1 MMTTAI
7 VINNSGGAL
16 MPSETFLRDQIELL
30 PGKVIPV
37 VGIPCDRRLIK
48 EGGRS
53 LNAQSLIARAGRWA
67 ARKLGLASLTA
78 QDTATFARFLEER
91 RVDVVLAQYGPTAVT
106 VLPAC
111 REAGVPLVPHF
122 HGFDAYREEVVAAN
136 RAGYKTLFEYAPA
149 IIAVSTHMKARLVE
163 LGAPA
168 GKIHVNP
175 CGCNVPDA
183 IQAQPHLAPPTFVMV
198 GRLVDKKAPLNTLRA
213 YARVAQKHPDA
224 HLDIVGDGPL
234 RPACEALADE
244 LGIRDRITFHG
255 PQPHGETLQI
265 MARARCF
272 VQHSV
277 VAPDGDREGT
287 PVSVLEAMALGLP
300 VIATRHGGIPDAVMD
315 GQHGHLVDEGD
326 WEAMKRWMDVYATS
340 RYQAQKDGICAATF
354 ARTHHLVSTRLGSLH
369 QILTETTARSHPNP
383 ARSWSLTAKME
394 R

>member
-1 MMTTAI
+1 MTTTAI

-53 LNAQSLIARAGRWA
+53 LNSQSVIARTARWA
-67 ARKLGLASLTA
+67 ARRLGVTSLMA
-78 QDTATFARFLEER
+78 QDTATFARFLEQR

-122 HGFDAYREEVVAAN
+122 HGFDAYREQVVASN
-136 RAGYKTLFEYAPA
+136 RAGYEALFEYAPA
-149 IIAVSTHMKARLVE
+149 IIAVSTHMKERLVE

-255 PQPHGETLQI
+255 PQPHAETLQI

-300 VIATRHGGIPDAVMD
+300 VIATCHGGIPDAVLD

-326 WEAMKRWMDVYATS
+326 WEATATWMLRYAEDGNVARVDGEAGRSYAKLNHAVTKRISDLHCIL
-340 RYQAQKDGICAATF
+340 RG
-354 ARTHHLVSTRLGSLH
+354 ARPRSTCDQDEKHLSCVT
-369 QILTETTARSHPNP
+369 
-383 ARSWSLTAKME
+383 
-394 R
+394 